1 MLGLLIAVV
10 VTISAI
16 WVYRDATKNGIGKQA
31 DGRGFFNLSAGGWAT
46 VTLLLWIVAFPCYLV
61 KREDLIWKAKK
72 CPVVVSGRAWKTL
85 VLLVIG
91 GYFIAGQAFVAFF
104 GGAASANS
112 SGAEGATDM
121 PANQE
126 HGVGSQAA
134 TKHVPSEVKM
144 TDAEIQ
150 QCRNLFEV
158 NIRVAQ
164 AQARYLGE
172 ERATQQAL
180 QRIRESASDQ
190 CMQYA
195 AIHFQ

>member
-10 VTISAI
+10 VTISAV
-16 WVYRDATKNGIGKQA
+16 WVYLDATKNGIGKRT
-31 DGRGFFNLSAGGWAT
+31 DGSGFFNLSAGGWAT
-46 VTLLLWIVAFPCYLV
+46 VTLLLWIVGFPCYLV

-72 CPVVVSGRAWKTL
+72 SPVVVSGRVWKTL
-85 VLLVIG
+85 VLLAVG
-91 GYFIAGQAFVAFF
+91 GYFIAGQAFFAFF
-104 GGAASANS
+104 DGTVSTNP
-112 SGAEGATDM
+112 SGTESTTDM

-126 HGVGSQAA
+126 RGVGNQAA
-134 TKHVPSEVKM
+134 INHAPSEVRM

-158 NIRVAQ
+158 HIRVAQ

>member
-1 MLGLLIAVV
+1 MLGLLVAVV
-10 VTISAI
+10 VTVSAV
-16 WVYRDATKNGIGKQA
+16 WVYLDATKNGIGKQA
-31 DGRGFFNLSAGGWAT
+31 DGGGFFNLSAGGWAT
-46 VTLLLWIVAFPCYLV
+46 ATLLLWIVAFPCYFA

-72 CPVVVSGRAWKTL
+72 SPVVVSGRAWKTL
-85 VLLVIG
+85 VLLAVG

-104 GGAASANS
+104 GGTVSTNPSSA
-112 SGAEGATDM
+112 EITPDI
-121 PANQE
+121 PTNQGR
-126 HGVGSQAA
+126 GVGNQAA
-134 TKHVPSEVKM
+134 IKHAPSEMKM

-158 NIRVAQ
+158 HIRVAQ

-195 AIHFQ
+195 AIHF

>member
-1 MLGLLIAVV
+1 MLGLLVAVV
-10 VTISAI
+10 VTVSAV
-16 WVYRDATKNGIGKQA
+16 WVYLDATKNGIGKQV
-31 DGRGFFNLSAGGWAT
+31 DGSGFFNLSAGGWAT
-46 VTLLLWIVAFPCYLV
+46 VTLLLWIIAFPCYLV

-72 CPVVVSGRAWKTL
+72 SPVVVSGRAWKAL
-85 VLLVIG
+85 VLLAVG
-91 GYFIAGQAFVAFF
+91 GYFIVGQAFFALSGEAVP
-104 GGAASANS
+104 AAS
-112 SGAEGATDM
+112 SGAGNTADGPISYERGAGT
-121 PANQE
+121 QT
-126 HGVGSQAA
+126 AA
-134 TKHVPSEVKM
+134 SPVPSGPRM

-158 NIRVAQ
+158 HIRVAQ
-164 AQARYLGE
+164 SQARYLGE